1 MKKMNFDFCGKRKY
15 FLIGSLAVI
24 LIGIFVNIFFGTEM
38 DIQFTGGAIIK
49 YSYQG
54 DLDGAQ
60 AQQLLEETSGAKVEM
75 QYNYNVYV
83 PEQEGTANNLS
94 VSISD
99 NSALT
104 MERQQEMLSA
114 LQEAFPDS
122 QFEQLEANS
131 VNPTMGREFFLKC
144 LVAVVLASVLMLVYV
159 AFRFKRIG
167 GWSAGLLALLALLN
181 DCLMVYFAFVIIRI
195 PLDDNFVAVILAI
208 LGYSLN
214 DTIVIYDRIREN
226 RRLLG
231 PKAELTQ
238 IVNLS
243 INQSF
248 RRTLNTSISTFLA
261 VAAVTG
267 VAIFYGLDSILS
279 FSIPMMV
286 GVVSGFYTSTF
297 LTAPFWVILADHIT
311 KRKVEKRKKTKTKAK
326 A

>member
-1 MKKMNFDFCGKRKY
+1 MKTMNFDFCGKRKY
-15 FLIGSLAVI
+15 FLMGSLAIIV
-24 LIGIFVNIFFGTEM
+24 IGILVNIFFGTEM

-54 DLDGAQ
+54 DIDGSRAE
-60 AQQLLEETSGAKVEM
+60 QLLEDKSGSKVEM

-83 PEQEGTANNLS
+83 PEKEGTANNLS

-104 MERQQEMLSA
+104 MERQQEMLSS
-114 LQEAFPDS
+114 LQEAFPDN
-122 QFEQLEANS
+122 QFEQMEANS
-131 VNPTMGREFFLKC
+131 VDPTMGREFFLKC
-144 LVAVVLASVLMLVYV
+144 LVAVVLASVLMLIYV

-167 GWSAGLLALLALLN
+167 GWSAGLLALIALLN

-248 RRTLNTSISTFLA
+248 RRTMITSVSTFLA
-261 VAAVTG
+261 VTSVTG
-267 VAIFYGLDSILS
+267 EAIFYGLDSILS

-297 LTAPFWVILADHIT
+297 LTAPFWVILADHIA
-311 KRKVEKRKKTKTKAK
+311 KRKAAKRKAK

>member
-1 MKKMNFDFCGKRKY
+1 MKTMNFDFCGKRKY
-15 FLIGSLAVI
+15 FLMGSLAIIV
-24 LIGIFVNIFFGTEM
+24 IGILVNIFFGTEM

-54 DLDGAQ
+54 DIDGSRAE
-60 AQQLLEETSGAKVEM
+60 QLLEDKSGSKVEM

-83 PEQEGTANNLS
+83 PEKEGTANNLS

-104 MERQQEMLSA
+104 MERQQEMLSS
-114 LQEAFPDS
+114 LQEAFPDN
-122 QFEQLEANS
+122 QFEQMEANS
-131 VNPTMGREFFLKC
+131 VDPTMGREFFLKC
-144 LVAVVLASVLMLVYV
+144 LVAVVLASVLMLIYV

-167 GWSAGLLALLALLN
+167 GWSAGLLALIALLN

-248 RRTLNTSISTFLA
+248 RRTMITSVSTFLA
-261 VAAVTG
+261 VTSVTG

-286 GVVSGFYTSTF
+286 GVVSGFYTSTSVSYTH
-297 LTAPFWVILADHIT
+297 LDVY
-311 KRKVEKRKKTKTKAK
+311 KRQSLP
-326 A
+326 